1 MNRFRSFLDPPS
13 PTHLFLSSFS
23 LTSQIPPEWKK
34 KPKLFLLC
42 GLEVLQD
49 GGGRGGAIMGVAR
62 QSRVG
67 MEVNMGVRQEIIVVQ
82 FLLRKKNEQ

>member
-1 MNRFRSFLDPPS
+1 M
-13 PTHLFLSSFS
+13 
-23 LTSQIPPEWKK
+23 
-34 KPKLFLLC
+34 
-42 GLEVLQD
+42 V
-49 GGGRGGAIMGVAR
+49 GGGGGAIMGVAR

>member
-34 KPKLFLLC
+34 KQNFFYCVDWRFYKM
-42 GLEVLQD
+42 V
-49 GGGRGGAIMGVAR
+49 GGGGAIMGVAR